1 MVDSRR
7 RRTTARPLGSAA
19 VACAGAVC
27 AAAACAG
34 AAGCSSRPAHP
45 AAGDR
50 AALHPNT
57 AATSAPTP
65 GSAFRQAS
73 AGPFSAAK
81 LRGALLTHINGVAAA
96 APAATGDYASV
107 PDGSAGKQP
116 AGAVRVIPVVCG
128 GATMSGFN
136 PAVLAGSPVA
146 ASTFRVGKNGVSEM
160 LVASSAKIA
169 AHALAGQ
176 LPAACTHYKE
186 TVEGKTFR
194 YTATESTISGI
205 GDQARVLN
213 VRSSG
218 ATANDLWSLVYRGA
232 GFVGSVTVVGP
243 NASEAAVRELG
254 EQAYAFAVKSL
265 P

>member
-7 RRTTARPLGSAA
+7 RRTAARLLGSAA
-19 VACAGAVC
+19 AVC
-27 AAAACAG
+27 AGAACAG
-34 AAGCSSRPAHP
+34 VAGCGSHPAHP
-45 AAGDR
+45 VAGDR
-50 AALHPNT
+50 AAIHPNT
-57 AATSAPTP
+57 TATSASTS
-65 GSAFRQAS
+65 GSTSRQAS

-107 PDGSAGKQP
+107 PDGSAGKQQ
-116 AGAVRVIPVVCG
+116 ASAVRVIPVACG

-160 LVASSAKIA
+160 LVASSAKVA
-169 AHALAGQ
+169 AHALAGW

-194 YTATESTISGI
+194 YTAAESTISGI

-218 ATANDLWSLVYRGA
+218 TTANDLWSLVYRGA

-265 P
+265 S